1 MQTRWNAKWYASFH
15 QPPIAVLFGEGSLI
29 PLTPLQAFV
38 AVIAPIN
45 IGITSTRN

>member
-1 MQTRWNAKWYASFH
+1 MQTRLGADWDASSH
-15 QPPIAVLFGEGSLI
+15 QPPIAVLFDEGSLI